1 MAKNRFKNA
10 SFCKL
15 SDYVPSEKFRTVLP
29 KQRTLSL
36 GISEIPADIHLGS
49 DTISK
54 LSFQVPWDGDMFGCL
69 RDKESLKKALKTNAQ
84 IQSISLSDWDDKFLL
99 IFNTEDVIE
108 TIAFYV
114 TQEEVIN
121 LLENCLRVPEQR

>member
-10 SFCKL
+10 SFCTL
-15 SDYVPSEKFRTVLP
+15 SDYVPNQKFRTILP

-36 GISEIPADIHLGS
+36 GISEIPVDIHLS
-49 DTISK
+49 SSTIAK
-54 LSFQVPWDGDMFGCL
+54 LSFPVPWDGDMFGCL

-84 IQSISLSDWDDKFLL
+84 ILSISLSDWDDKFLL
-99 IFNTEDVIE
+99 IFNTEDIME